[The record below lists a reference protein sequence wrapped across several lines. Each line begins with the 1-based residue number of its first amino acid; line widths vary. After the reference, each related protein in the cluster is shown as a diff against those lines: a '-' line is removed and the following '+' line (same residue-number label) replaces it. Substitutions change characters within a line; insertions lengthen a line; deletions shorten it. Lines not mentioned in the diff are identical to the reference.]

1 MTYPT
6 DPGFSTLDITD
17 NEAVLL
23 SESIDLSTNA
33 RSLNGH
39 RWEIYGK
46 YPPLTRTEAGV
57 VMAYIKSQR
66 GSSGTF
72 SLTLPEYSD
81 SNGTASGTM
90 RINNGSGYA
99 IGSTSVVIDGITG
112 ALVDGDFIKFANHN
126 KVYMVT
132 DISGSTLTVYPSL
145 TSAVVDNEEVT
156 YSSVPFTVRL
166 SKSKNSMSVSSSNR
180 VSLAVNFIEAK

>member
-6 DPGFSTLDITD
+6 SPGFETLDITD

-33 RSLNGH
+33 RSLNGQ
-39 RWEIYGK
+39 RWEISGK
-46 YPPLTRTEAGV
+46 YPLLTRTEAGV

-72 SLTLPEYSD
+72 TLTLPEYSD
-81 SNGTASGTM
+81 SNGTASGSM
-90 RINNGSGYA
+90 LVNNVSGYA
-99 IGSTSVVIDGITG
+99 IGSTSVDIDGITG
-112 ALVDGDFIKFANHN
+112 ALVVGDFVKFANHN

-132 DISGSTLTVYPSL
+132 DVSGSTLTLYPSL
-145 TSAVVDNEEVT
+145 TSAVVDNEGVT
-156 YSSVPFTVRL
+156 YDSVPFRVRL
-166 SKSKNSMSVSSSNR
+166 SKSKNSMSVGSANR
-180 VSLAVNFIEAK
+180 VRLTVNFIEAK